1 MKDKQ
6 DTTDSTELQT
16 HENNPQIPTVAKW
29 AKIQQEY
36 ADPDVT
42 QKGAREKVV
51 RQIHDEYDTL
61 VHRQSETLYRYD
73 EDDGIYRDDAE
84 RVLRERLN
92 RCLEKHFTRNEQN
105 EIFHRLNST
114 ESIPADEFRGPDEM
128 LCVDNGV
135 LDTGTP
141 EEPTLENHSP
151 DLHFQRRIPVQYDP
165 DADCPRFK
173 QFLDEVVY
181 DDDRAKL
188 QEFVG
193 YCLHY
198 WGMPFNRALMLTGP
212 THSGKSTFLN
222 VVAALL
228 GENNVARQSLQDLA
242 NRFGPAELYGKYA
255 NIRADLDTDTVENIG
270 LFKELAAGDRIRA
283 ERKYEHPFRFQVTQ
297 KQLYAANEVPD
308 LAHEDDAFH
317 ERWIHVQFPETVP
330 DDDRDEHLDNRL
342 TTDDELAGV
351 LNWALEG
358 YARLMQ
364 RGRFTGERSID
375 GKKDIWRSQG
385 DSIDQ
390 FVNAVLEVDPDA
402 ETPKSD
408 VYDAYRE
415 FCDDIDRQPEA
426 KQSLTKRLQQ
436 KHNVHQTR
444 PTIDGRRVRSYAG
457 VAIAGESSEPN
468 FDLEVEEIALGEG
481 L

>member
-16 HENNPQIPTVAKW
+16 HENNQEIPTVAKW

-51 RQIHDEYDTL
+51 RQIHEEYDTL

-73 EDDGIYRDDAE
+73 EDDGIYRDDAD

-114 ESIPADEFRGPDEM
+114 KSIPADEFRGPEKM
-128 LCVDNGV
+128 LCVENGV
-135 LDTGTP
+135 LDISTP
-141 EEPTLENHSP
+141 DQPVLEDHSS
-151 DLHFQRRIPVQYDP
+151 DLHFRRRFPVQYDP

-228 GENNVARQSLQDLA
+228 GEDNVARQSLQDLS

-283 ERKYEHPFRFQVTQ
+283 EEKYEHPFRFQVTQ

-330 DDDRDEHLDNRL
+330 DDERDEHLDNRL

-358 YARLMQ
+358 YARLMRQ
-364 RGRFTGERSID
+364 GGFTDERSID

-390 FVNAVLEVDPDA
+390 FVDAVLEVDPDA

-426 KQSLTKRLQQ
+426 KQTLTKRLQREYS
-436 KHNVHQTR
+436 VHTTR
-444 PTIDGRRVRSYAG
+444 PTIDSRRVRCYAG

>member
-1 MKDKQ
+1 MKETEK
-6 DTTDSTELQT
+6 TKTSTEPQT
-16 HENNPQIPTVAKW
+16 NEGESEISPVAKW
-29 AKIQQEY
+29 ANIQGAY

-42 QKGAREKVV
+42 QKGARQKAV
-51 RQIHDEYDTL
+51 RQLHSEYDLL
-61 VHRQSETLYRYD
+61 VHRQSETLYLYD
-73 EDDGIYRDDAE
+73 DENGIYRDEAE

-92 RCLEKHFTRNEQN
+92 RCLQKHFTRSEQN

-114 ESIPADEFRGPDEM
+114 ESIPGDEFRGPDEM

-135 LDTGTP
+135 LDIETP

-151 DLHFQRRIPVQYDP
+151 DHHFRRRFPVQYDP
-165 DADCPRFK
+165 DADCPQFK

-228 GENNVARQSLQDLA
+228 DEDNVARQSLQDLS
-242 NRFGPAELYGKYA
+242 NSRFAAAELYSKYA

-270 LFKELAAGDRIRA
+270 FFKELAAGDTIRA

-317 ERWIHVQFPETVP
+317 ERWIHVQLPETVP
-330 DDDRDEHLDNRL
+330 DDERDEHLDNRL
-342 TTDDELAGV
+342 TTDDELSGV

-358 YARLMQ
+358 YARLMRQ
-364 RGRFTGERSID
+364 GGFSDERSID

-390 FVNAVLEVDPDA
+390 FVDAVLEVDSDT
-402 ETPKSD
+402 ETPKSN

-415 FCDDIDRQPEA
+415 FCDDFDLQPEP
-426 KQSLTKRLQQ
+426 QQNLTTRLKREHGIRQR
-436 KHNVHQTR
+436 R
-444 PTIDGRRVRSYAG
+444 PVIDGEQVRCYVG
-457 VAIAGESSEPN
+457 VGLPEESSESGGEQ
-468 FDLEVEEIALGEG
+468 FTFGEG
-481 L
+481 F